1 MQTQEVHIN
10 FKGGI
15 VSPGYL
21 KEIMTVAA
29 ETKITHV
36 RFGLRQQMI
45 LEVPI
50 KQVGKFNQL
59 CDSRNIIT
67 YKAKESLPNIL
78 SSFPAAG
85 IFSSDSWLREG
96 IYKDIFD
103 SFNYSPTLKIN
114 ICDRQ
119 QCFTPFFTG
128 HINWISSSSEHF
140 WQLYI
145 RFPGTNTLY
154 RWKGLIYTNDL
165 PMLSK
170 RIEQE
175 VLNDKFLFFGR
186 EDADG
191 NLLYQRVNALTA
203 YVSKRASE
211 EPTIDFSLP
220 YYEGFNK
227 ANNQLWLG
235 VYRRDELF
243 PVDFLLNVCDICLA
257 CRVGQL
263 YTTSWKSI
271 IIRGIDPVHRKL
283 WDQVLG
289 KYRINVRHAA
299 NELNWQVEDNSE
311 EGLQIKR
318 QIIRHFDKEDV
329 RTYGLCF
336 AVQTK
341 PGSSM
346 FGTIVIQKEQT
357 RNPHRLKSL
366 ERYTILY
373 RKAFNPNEREFVI
386 FRQGVSKEYLGIYL
400 ESLCKYF
407 YEQIGNGPAIPDSE
421 RPGGESY
428 LEERTIHQCRNCYTV
443 YDWMIGDDE
452 QGIKAGTTFKD
463 LPETYSCSLCDCS
476 KNEFAEIKES
486 ALNRVDAI
494 KI

>member
-1 MQTQEVHIN
+1 MQTQAVHIN
-10 FKGGI
+10 FRGGI

-21 KEIMTVAA
+21 KEIMKVAA
-29 ETKITHV
+29 EAKVIYV

-45 LEVPI
+45 LQIPI
-50 KQVGKFNQL
+50 KQVEKFNQL
-59 CDSRNIIT
+59 CDSKNIIV
-67 YKAKESLPNIL
+67 YEAKESLPNIL

-85 IFSSDSWLREG
+85 IFTSDSWLREG
-96 IYKDIFD
+96 VYKDIFD
-103 SFNYSPTLKIN
+103 SFNYSPTLKVN

-128 HINWISSSSEHF
+128 HINWVSSSSEHF

-145 RFPGTNTLY
+145 RFPRTNTLY
-154 RWKGLIYTNDL
+154 RWKDLIYTNDL
-165 PMLSK
+165 PILSK
-170 RIEQE
+170 KIEQE
-175 VLNDKFLFFGR
+175 VLNDKFLFYGR

-191 NLLYQRVNALTA
+191 NLLYQRVKALTA
-203 YVSKRASE
+203 YVSMRASE

-227 ANNQLWLG
+227 TNDQLWLG

-271 IIRGIDPVHRKL
+271 IIKGIDPVHRKL
-283 WDQVLG
+283 WDQLLG

-341 PGSSM
+341 PGSNM
-346 FGTIVIQKEQT
+346 FGAIVIHKEQT
-357 RNPHRLKSL
+357 KNPHRLKSL

-373 RKAFNPNEREFVI
+373 KKAFNPNERECMV
-386 FRQGVSKEYLGIYL
+386 FRQGVGKEHLGIYL

-407 YEQIGNGPAIPDSE
+407 YEQIGNVLAILEGE
-421 RPGGESY
+421 RVGGETNV
-428 LEERTIHQCRNCYTV
+428 EERTIHQCKNCHTV
-443 YDWMIGDDE
+443 YDWMIGDEE
-452 QGIKAGTTFKD
+452 QEIVGGTTFGD
-463 LPETYSCSLCDCS
+463 LPETYSCPVCS
-476 KNEFAEIKES
+476 SSKIEFEEIKES
-486 ALNRVDAI
+486 ALNRVEG
-494 KI
+494 